1 MRAVL
6 DTNIFI
12 SGIHWTGASGK
23 IIEFWLDGK
32 FELVVSAEI
41 IDEIVKTLANF
52 RVSLDF
58 EEILSW
64 ASIISEKSVFV
75 EPLIKFNAV
84 KEDLDDNKFIDVAV
98 QGGADFI
105 VSQDNHLLKIGEFK
119 DIKILKPEEFLVVLE
134 MYGF

>member
-84 KEDLDDNKFIDVAV
+84 KEDLDDNKFVDVAV